1 MGRELHLAFFR
12 HSPFGRAVP
21 PGRCCPGGKEV
32 SPTVAYWGYPYSNIY
47 GYIDMR
53 IACFLGLSL
62 GIPPRHAPHSSGA
75 SCIVTVRLSLLAW
88 LISLSLVLE
97 YSLDVIGIHLLLP
110 IRTSSHSDL
119 PLHGGCLS
127 LVGLWGVSL
136 LHALR
141 QG

>member
-1 MGRELHLAFFR
+1 
-12 HSPFGRAVP
+12 
-21 PGRCCPGGKEV
+21 
-32 SPTVAYWGYPYSNIY
+32 
-47 GYIDMR
+47 MR

-97 YSLDVIGIHLLLP
+97 YSLDVIGIHLPLP
-110 IRTSSHSDL
+110 VLTSLSFSL
-119 PLHGGCLS
+119 TLHGGCLP
-127 LVGLWGVSL
+127 LVGLWGVFL